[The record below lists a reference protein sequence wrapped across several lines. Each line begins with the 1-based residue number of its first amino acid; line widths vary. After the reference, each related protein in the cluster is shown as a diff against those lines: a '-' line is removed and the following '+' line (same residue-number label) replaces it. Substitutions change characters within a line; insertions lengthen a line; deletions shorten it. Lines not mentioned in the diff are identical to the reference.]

1 MKNKILLYFIDKR
14 IVLIWHY
21 VENDEKN
28 TDTSDEMS
36 VKILSILEITD
47 IHIVVKNSLAFC

>member
-1 MKNKILLYFIDKR
+1 MKNEILLYFIDKR

-36 VKILSILEITD
+36 VNFFINTG
-47 IHIVVKNSLAFC
+47 NR